1 MVDQPFTVFEFLV
14 VFPVW
19 LIAPDPPP
27 THTLARVRRL
37 IVATLTRNG
46 ETVRYIPAFTD
57 RDLAERF
64 ATRMEK
70 PDDDR
75 VASTFI
81 QIPDRIYLEELLTIL
96 PAFGHTHLSFD
107 PEPHRDIPIPIA
119 AVLAAIRE
127 PSTL

>member
-1 MVDQPFTVFEFLV
+1 MVDNSFAVFDFLV
-14 VFPVW
+14 VFPLW

-27 THTLARVRRL
+27 THSLAHLKRL
-37 IVATLTRNG
+37 VVVTLTRDG
-46 ETVRYIPAFTD
+46 EPVSYIPAFTD

-64 ATRMEK
+64 ANQMVK
-70 PDDDR
+70 SDGDR
-75 VASTFI
+75 VASAFI
-81 QIPDRIYLEELLTIL
+81 QIPDRIYLEELLAIL
-96 PAFGHTHLSFD
+96 PAFGYTHFSFD